1 MHRSKALG
9 SADLSG
15 VFTALVTPFR
25 GGEVDLQTFRA
36 LCERQIDAGVS
47 GLVPCGTT
55 GETPTLSDEEWADLV
70 RVAVDVAGGRV
81 PVIAGCGTNSTS
93 KTVEALAAARALGA
107 DGGLVVFPYYNKPNP
122 PGMRGHVAALAAAG
136 LPIVLYHVPGRTG
149 QRLPVSQLVELCQMP
164 GVIGVKEATGDV
176 AYGLEFM
183 LQYGGA
189 TLSGDDFTFA
199 PLMAFGASGV
209 ISVLSNVAPA
219 LTVQWAEASR
229 AGDVAQMRAL
239 NAQLFPV
246 VQYLF
251 AEVNPVPVKM
261 AMAAM
266 GLIDAEYRLPLAPG
280 KAPPAGLV
288 DGLG

>member
-1 MHRSKALG
+1 MRESRGLTA
-9 SADLSG
+9 ADLRG
-15 VFTALVTPFR
+15 VYTALVTPFHQ
-25 GGEVDLQTFRA
+25 GQVDLRAHRA
-36 LCERQIDAGVS
+36 LVERQLDAGVS

-55 GETPTLSDEEWADLV
+55 GETPTLSHEEWSDVV
-70 RVAVDVAGGRV
+70 RTTVEVAAGRV
-81 PVIAGCGTNSTS
+81 PVVAGCGSNSTAH
-93 KTVEALAAARALGA
+93 TVAALAEARALGA
-107 DGGLVVFPYYNKPNP
+107 DAGLVVFPYYNKPNP
-122 PGMRGHVAALAAAG
+122 PGLRGHVGALAAAG
-136 LPIVLYHVPGRTG
+136 LPVVLYHVPGRTA
-149 QRLPVSQLVELCQMP
+149 QRLPVSQLAELCAMP

-183 LQYGGA
+183 LKYQGA

-199 PLMAFGASGV
+199 PLMAFGAPGV

-229 AGDVAQMRAL
+229 SGDVAQLRAL
-239 NAQLFPV
+239 TARLLPV

-266 GLIDAEYRLPLAPG
+266 GLCTSELRLPLAEG
-280 KAPPAGLV
+280 APPPEGLL

>member
-1 MHRSKALG
+1 MHRTEALT
-9 SADLSG
+9 ADRLSG
-15 VFTALVTPFR
+15 VYTALVTPFK
-25 GGEVDLQTFRA
+25 GGEVDLVTFRA
-36 LCERQIDAGVS
+36 LCERQIDAGIS

-55 GETPTLSDEEWADLV
+55 GETPTLTDAEWADVV
-70 RVAVDVAGGRV
+70 RAAVQVSGGRV
-81 PVIAGCGTNSTS
+81 PVIAGCGSNSTAR
-93 KTVEALAAARALGA
+93 TVESLAAARALGA
-107 DGGLVVFPYYNKPNP
+107 DAGLVVFPYYNKPNP
-122 PGMRGHVAALAAAG
+122 PGLRGHVAALAGAG
-136 LPIVLYHVPGRTG
+136 LPIVLYHVPGRTA
-149 QRLPVSQLVELCQMP
+149 QRLPVGQLADLCQMP

-183 LQYGGA
+183 LRYAGA
-189 TLSGDDFTFA
+189 TLSGDDYTFA
-199 PLMAFGASGV
+199 PLMAFGAAGV

-229 AGDVAQMRAL
+229 VGDVAQMRAL

-266 GLIDAEYRLPLAPG
+266 GLCEHELRLPLAAG
-280 KAPPAGLV
+280 TRPPEGLL